1 MSLPPRLK
9 IYAPANHA
17 SSTCRGH
24 AFREWIA
31 SHPRIVIPLLAVLAG
46 GLSYAIFDPIRSF
59 FVKSHVSGLFDVE
72 AYRLTKWLK
81 KETIGRLGI
90 DGRQLLAGL
99 GGRAIST
106 KEEGDSD
113 GAVGGTGIERERVEA
128 ADKLR
133 LWLSD
138 MPDTFITVTGPP
150 GSGKAALLD
159 AVTIDAK

>member
-1 MSLPPRLK
+1 M
-9 IYAPANHA
+9 
-17 SSTCRGH
+17 
-24 AFREWIA
+24 
-31 SHPRIVIPLLAVLAG
+31 LAG

-81 KETIGRLGI
+81 RETIGRLGI

-99 GGRAIST
+99 GGRTLLSR
-106 KEEGDSD
+106 EGQDEGD
-113 GAVGGTGIERERVEA
+113 AARLGTGIERERVEA

-150 GSGKAALLD
+150 GSGKTALVE
-159 AVTIDAK
+159 AVTSDAK